1 MKMDKLTKELLSQIV
16 ALHDIPDGAVSFRKN
31 GKGQILKSTKN
42 IEIVPKDDA
51 SGIDVYVKSSCKN
64 ESCHI
69 PVVITESDCC
79 DLVYNDFYIENGAE
93 VTIVAG
99 CGLHSSDD
107 SSHDGIHTF
116 HIGKGVKLKY
126 IENHLALGKGKN
138 RNLNPVTV
146 FNIGENSSVV
156 VETTQIGGV
165 DYSNRITKAKLN
177 SGASID
183 VTEKI
188 MTDRFNVAKT
198 IFKVDLNGEDSVCN
212 ISSRSVARGES
223 EQKFDSTII
232 GKNKCFAHVSC
243 DGILLDN
250 AKIVS
255 IPKIDARSNLA
266 EINHEAVVGKIAG
279 EQIEKLMTMG
289 LTEKE
294 SEEKI
299 IEGFLK

>member
-1 MKMDKLTKELLSQIV
+1 MKMDKLSKELLSQIV

-31 GKGQILKSTKN
+31 GKGEIVKSTKN
-42 IEIVPKDDA
+42 IEIIPKDDA
-51 SGIDVYVKSSCKN
+51 SGIDVFVKSNCKN

-69 PVVITESDCC
+69 PVVITESDCY
-79 DLVYNDFYIENGAE
+79 DLVYNDFYIEDGAE

-107 SSHDGIHTF
+107 SSHDGVHTF
-116 HIGKGVKLKY
+116 YIGKNAKLTY
-126 IENHLALGKGKN
+126 IENHLALGNGKN
-138 RNLNPVTV
+138 RNLNPVTIL
-146 FNIGENSSVV
+146 NIGENSSVV
-156 VETTQIGGV
+156 MITTQIGGV
-165 DYSNRITKAKLN
+165 DYSFRTTKAKLKA
-177 SGASID
+177 GATLD

-198 IFKVDLNGEDSVCN
+198 LFKVDLIGEGSVCN
-212 ISSRSVARGES
+212 ISSRSVAKGES

-250 AKIVS
+250 AKIIS
-255 IPKIDARSNLA
+255 IPKIDARSNMA

-289 LTEKE
+289 LTEKQA
-294 SEEKI
+294 EEKI

>member
-1 MKMDKLTKELLSQIV
+1 MDKLTQDLLKQIV
-16 ALHDIPDGAVSFRKN
+16 SLHEMPEGAVSFRKN
-31 GKGQILKSTKN
+31 GKSEIVKSTKN
-42 IEIVPKDDA
+42 IEILPKEDL
-51 SGIDVYVKSSCKN
+51 SGIDIFVKSGCKG

-69 PVVITESDCC
+69 PVVVTENDCY
-79 DLVYNDFYIENGAE
+79 DLVYNDFYIEDGAE

-99 CGLHSSDD
+99 CGLHTDND

-116 HIGKGVKLKY
+116 HIGKNVKLTY

-138 RNLNPVTV
+138 KNLNPVTTLNV
-146 FNIGENSSVV
+146 GENSCVV
-156 VETTQIGGV
+156 MKTTQIGGV
-165 DYSNRITKAKLN
+165 DFSNRVTKAKLKAN
-177 SGASID
+177 ASLD

-188 MTDRFNVAKT
+188 LTDKFNVAKT
-198 IFKVDLNGEDSVCN
+198 IFKVDLIGENSVCN
-212 ISSRSVARGES
+212 ISSRSVAKGES
-223 EQKFDSTII
+223 EQKFDSTIV

-243 DGILLDN
+243 DGILLEN

-255 IPKIDARSNLA
+255 IPKIDVRNNQA

-289 LTEKE
+289 LSEKQA
-294 SEEKI
+294 EEKI

>member
-1 MKMDKLTKELLSQIV
+1 MKMDRLSKELLSQIV
-16 ALHDIPDGAVSFRKN
+16 ALHNIPDGAVSFRKN
-31 GKGQILKSTKN
+31 GKGEISRSTKN

-51 SGIDVYVKSSCKN
+51 SGIDIFVKSSCKN

-69 PVVITESDCC
+69 PVVITESNCY
-79 DLVYNDFYIENGAE
+79 DLVYNDFYIEDGAE

-116 HIGKGVKLKY
+116 HIGKGAKLTY
-126 IENHLALGKGKN
+126 IENHLALGDGEN
-138 RNLNPVTV
+138 RNLNPVTILNV
-146 FNIGENSSVV
+146 GENSSVIMK
-156 VETTQIGGV
+156 TTQIGGV
-165 DYSNRITKAKLN
+165 DYSNRTTKAKLKA
-177 SGASID
+177 GATLD

-198 IFKVDLNGEDSVCN
+198 LFKVDLSGEGSVCN

-255 IPKIDARSNLA
+255 IPKIDARSSLA

-279 EQIEKLMTMG
+279 DQIEKLMTI
-289 LTEKE
+289 L
-294 SEEKI
+294 
-299 IEGFLK
+299 FP